1 MWLKING
8 WMEVALIIIKTL
20 IKYLVS
26 LGYDLGLD
34 TVITVMSNYSWN
46 RG

>member
-8 WMEVALIIIKTL
+8 WMEVALIIIMML
-20 IKYLVS
+20 IKSLLS
-26 LGYDLGLD
+26 LGYDLGLE